1 MKFEDFKKQVLTA
14 VGKAMDAE
22 RKDYIDMMEEEP
34 DSEYECRLQWRASIT
49 GVARGAWAIVDASDI
64 TYNQKEKLK
73 KEISKM
79 QVEYKR

>member
-22 RKDYIDMMEEEP
+22 RKDYIELMEEEP
-34 DSEYECRLQWRASIT
+34 ESEYEYRLQWRASIT
-49 GVARGAWAIVDASDI
+49 GVARGAWAMVDVSDI
-64 TYNQKEKLK
+64 TDRQKEQLK